1 MATAIDP
8 RPRRALR
15 LAFGVACGTAL
26 AFGLAL
32 PIPFLTP
39 VLALLLLVARNA
51 PLNAKSTLALALTIA
66 LTTGTGLLLS
76 PVLRY
81 QPFAGVLLVA
91 LSLFLCFRYSLR
103 GGNGMLGT
111 LLVIGLTMISAAGT
125 AELALGQAVVEAL
138 VKGALLA
145 SLCIAL
151 GHWLFPEPASLPPAP
166 APAPLPVARAGWVA
180 LRAVLV
186 VLPAWLLA
194 LIDPSS
200 YMPLVMKAVS
210 LGQQTCDLSARN
222 AGREL
227 LGSTLLGGALA
238 IAFWSLLSLC
248 PQLWLF
254 FLLMLLFVLLL
265 ARRLYRLVGNSLS
278 PGFWLNS
285 GVTLIILL
293 GQSVQDSAA
302 GKDVYSAFAMRMG
315 LFLLVTLY
323 ACAAVYLIDSRAIAN
338 RPGESPCSSV

>member
-1 MATAIDP
+1 MAAPLDP
-8 RPRRALR
+8 RPLRALR
-15 LAFGVACGTAL
+15 LAFGVACATAL
-26 AFGLAL
+26 GFGLAL

-39 VLALLLLVARNA
+39 VLALLLLAARPS
-51 PLNAKSTLALALTIA
+51 PLKAKDALALAVTIA

-76 PVLRY
+76 PVLRH
-81 QPFAGVLLVA
+81 QPLAGVLLVA

-103 GGNGMLGT
+103 GGNSMLAT
-111 LLVIGLTMISAAGT
+111 LLVIGLTMVSAAGT
-125 AELALGQAVVEAL
+125 GELALGQTVVEAL
-138 VKGALLA
+138 VKATLLA

-151 GHWLFPEPASLPPAP
+151 SHWLFAEPPSAQTAPPAT
-166 APAPLPVARAGWVA
+166 PLPKTRADWVA

-194 LIDPSS
+194 LINPASN
-200 YMPLVMKAVS
+200 MPLVMKAVS
-210 LGQQTCDLSARN
+210 LGQQTCDLDARH

-238 IAFWSLLSLC
+238 ILFWTLLSLC
-248 PQLWLF
+248 PQLWLLV
-254 FLLMLLFVLLL
+254 LLMLLFLLLL
-265 ARRLYRLVGNSLS
+265 ARRLYRLVGNGLS

-285 GVTLIILL
+285 GITLIILL

-302 GKDVYSAFAMRMG
+302 GKDVYSAFAVRMG

-323 ACAAVYLIDSRAIAN
+323 ACAAVNLLDSRAAACQ
-338 RPGESPCSSV
+338 GEPPCSSA